1 MTGTRRVPSLAL
13 RMLCSSWSG
22 PVAAST
28 RTAASKAYSSLATGQ
43 QHAVTCTASS
53 KFTFPNT
60 RLGGLGS
67 IRSYA
72 AASDLPA
79 HQELNMPA
87 LSPTMSQGNIISWKK
102 TEGDSIQPGDIYCE
116 VETDK
121 ATIEWE
127 AQEEGFL
134 AKILKPAGSS
144 NIDVGVPVA
153 VIVEEEGDVAA
164 FKDYTP
170 GSAPATEATS
180 SPAASSAAPTP
191 PASAG
196 GSSFPAHEILSM
208 PALSPT
214 MTMGNIIAWR
224 KKAGDE
230 VAAGD
235 IIAEVETDKATI
247 EWEAQEDG
255 VVAKLLVPE
264 GSNGIDVG
272 SPVLVMVDD
281 KDSVAA
287 FEGFTAGDAGGAP
300 AAAPAAPKVEAAASK
315 PAAAAAPAAAETKP
329 KTTAA
334 APAAAAP
341 GARIIASPYAKKLAS
356 EAGVSLAGVGGSG
369 PKGRIVAADVQ
380 NLVASG
386 GARPEVSTGAA
397 PISAYTDIE
406 ASQIRKITA
415 RRLLESKQN
424 IPHYYLT
431 VSCRI
436 DRLSTVRASLNAT
449 LASTSGGKLSMNDFV
464 VKASALA
471 LKAVPEVNAS
481 WHGEFIRQYHSID
494 CSIAVQTPA
503 GLMVPILRNADR
515 KGLAAISSEV
525 RDLASRAKDGK
536 LAPEEFTGGTFTV
549 SNLGMFG
556 VSQFAAIVNP
566 PQACILAVGSAEKK
580 VVPSADGTN
589 FEEGTYMNVTLSCD
603 HRVVDGAVGA
613 QWLKA
618 FKGYME
624 DPASM
629 LL

>member
-1 MTGTRRVPSLAL
+1 
-13 RMLCSSWSG
+13 
-22 PVAAST
+22 
-28 RTAASKAYSSLATGQ
+28 
-43 QHAVTCTASS
+43 
-53 KFTFPNT
+53 
-60 RLGGLGS
+60 
-67 IRSYA
+67 
-72 AASDLPA
+72 
-79 HQELNMPA
+79 
-87 LSPTMSQGNIISWKK
+87 MSQGNIVSWKK
-102 TEGDSIQPGDIYCE
+102 AEGDSIQPGDIYCE

-134 AKILKPAGSS
+134 AKILKPAGTN
-144 NIDVGVPVA
+144 NIDIGTPVA

-170 GSAPATEATS
+170 GNAPAAASAPAAAAAQ
-180 SPAASSAAPTP
+180 PAAAPAAAAPSG
-191 PASAG
+191 A
-196 GSSFPAHEILSM
+196 SFPAHEVMTM

-230 VAAGD
+230 VTAGD

-247 EWEAQEDG
+247 EWEAQEEG
-255 VVAKLLVPE
+255 VIAKILVPD
-264 GSNGIDVG
+264 GANGIDVG

-287 FEGFTAGDAGGAP
+287 FEGFTTADASGGG
-300 AAAPAAPKVEAAASK
+300 
-315 PAAAAAPAAAETKP
+315 
-329 KTTAA
+329 A

-341 GARIIASPYAKKLAS
+341 APAAAAAAPKAEAPKPAAAAPKAAAAVAPGARVIASPYAKKLAS

-380 NLVASG
+380 QLVASG
-386 GARPEVSTGAA
+386 GARPAGASVAPST
-397 PISAYTDIE
+397 SAYTDIE
-406 ASQIRKITA
+406 ATQIRKITA

-431 VSCRI
+431 ISCRI
-436 DRLSTVRASLNAT
+436 DRLSAVRASLNAT
-449 LASTSGGKLSMNDFV
+449 LASTTGGKLSMNDFV

-481 WHGEFIRQYHSID
+481 WHGDFIRQYHSVD

-503 GLMVPILRNADR
+503 GLMVPIVKNADR
-515 KGLAAISSEV
+515 KGLATISTEV
-525 RDLASRAKDGK
+525 RDLAGRAKDGK
-536 LAPEEFTGGTFTV
+536 LAPEEFTGGTFTI

-556 VSQFAAIVNP
+556 VNQFAAIVNP

-580 VVPSADGTN
+580 VVPGSNGN
-589 FEEGTYMNVTLSCD
+589 FEEGTFMNVTLSCD

-613 QWLKA
+613 QWLKS

>member
-1 MTGTRRVPSLAL
+1 MTRARRVPSIAL
-13 RMLCSSWSG
+13 RMLSSAWSG
-22 PVAAST
+22 PAATST
-28 RTAASKAYSSLATGQ
+28 RTAGSEAYSSLVTGQ
-43 QHAVTCTASS
+43 QHAVPCIASS
-53 KFTFPNT
+53 KFIFSNT

-72 AASDLPA
+72 AASDLPE

-87 LSPTMSQGNIISWKK
+87 LSPTMSQGNIVSWKK
-102 TEGDSIQPGDIYCE
+102 AEGDSIQPGDIYCE

-134 AKILKPAGSS
+134 AKILKPNGSS
-144 NIDVGVPVA
+144 QIDVGVPVA
-153 VIVEEEGDVAA
+153 VIVEEEEDVAA

-170 GSAPATEATS
+170 GSTPATEATS
-180 SPAASSAAPTP
+180 APAASSAAPA
-191 PASAG
+191 ASAS
-196 GSSFPAHEILSM
+196 GSSSYPAHEILSM

-214 MTMGNIIAWR
+214 MTMGNIVAWR

-230 VAAGD
+230 VTAGD

-247 EWEAQEDG
+247 EWEAQEEG
-255 VVAKLLVPE
+255 VIAKTLVPD
-264 GSNGIDVG
+264 GANGIDVG

-287 FEGFTAGDAGGAP
+287 FEGFTAEDAGGAP
-300 AAAPAAPKVEAAASK
+300 AAAPAAPKEEAAAPK
-315 PAAAAAPAAAETKP
+315 PAAAAAPAAEEPKP
-329 KTTAA
+329 KAPPAA
-334 APAAAAP
+334 APPAAP
-341 GARIIASPYAKKLAS
+341 GSRIIASPYAKKLAS
-356 EAGVSLAGVGGSG
+356 EAGVSIDGVGGSG

-386 GARPEVSTGAA
+386 GRKPPVSAGAA
-397 PISAYTDIE
+397 PTSAYTDVE

-436 DRLSTVRASLNAT
+436 DRLSTVRESLNAT

-471 LKAVPEVNAS
+471 LKAVPEVNSS
-481 WHGEFIRQYHSID
+481 WHGDFIRQYHSID
-494 CSIAVQTPA
+494 CSIAVQTPV
-503 GLMVPILRNADR
+503 GLMVPILKNADR
-515 KGLAAISSEV
+515 KGLAAISNEV
-525 RDLASRAKDGK
+525 RDLAGRAKDGK

-556 VSQFAAIVNP
+556 VNQFTAIINP
-566 PQACILAVGSAEKK
+566 PQACILAVGTAEKK

-589 FEEGTYMNVTLSCD
+589 FEEGTFMNVTLSCD

>member
-1 MTGTRRVPSLAL
+1 
-13 RMLCSSWSG
+13 
-22 PVAAST
+22 
-28 RTAASKAYSSLATGQ
+28 
-43 QHAVTCTASS
+43 
-53 KFTFPNT
+53 
-60 RLGGLGS
+60 
-67 IRSYA
+67 
-72 AASDLPA
+72 
-79 HQELNMPA
+79 
-87 LSPTMSQGNIISWKK
+87 MSQGNIISWKK

-134 AKILKPAGSS
+134 AKILKPAGTS

-180 SPAASSAAPTP
+180 SPAASSAAPA
-191 PASAG
+191 ASASASSSS
-196 GSSFPAHEILSM
+196 SSFPAHEILSM

-247 EWEAQEDG
+247 EWEAQEEG
-255 VVAKLLVPE
+255 VIAKILVPD

-300 AAAPAAPKVEAAASK
+300 AAAPAASKPEAAALK
-315 PAAAAAPAAAETKP
+315 PAAAAAPAAAETRP
-329 KTTAA
+329 KAPSA
-334 APAAAAP
+334 APSAAP
-341 GARIIASPYAKKLAS
+341 GSRIIASPYAKKLAS
-356 EAGVSLAGVGGSG
+356 EASVSLDGVGGSG

-386 GARPEVSTGAA
+386 GARPAVAAGAA
-397 PISAYTDIE
+397 PTSAYTDVQ

-431 VSCRI
+431 ISCRI
-436 DRLSTVRASLNAT
+436 DRLTTVRASLNAT

-471 LKAVPEVNAS
+471 LKAIPEVNSS
-481 WHGEFIRQYHSID
+481 WHGDFIRQYHSID

-503 GLMVPILRNADR
+503 GLMVPIVRNADR

-525 RDLASRAKDGK
+525 RDLAGRAKDGK

-556 VSQFAAIVNP
+556 VNQFAAIVNP

-580 VVPSADGTN
+580 VVPSTDGAN
-589 FEEGTYMNVTLSCD
+589 FEQGTFMNVTLSCD

-618 FKGYME
+618 FKGYIE